1 MRKVIFLVA
10 DGMGDYPL
18 ESLDYKT
25 PLEVA
30 NTPFLDELASQSII
44 GRCRTIPHG
53 MPKGSD
59 IANMSLLGY
68 DPVKFYTGRGP
79 IEAVAQKVNCAPED
93 LIFRLNLCTISEFS
107 VDGVMIDYSANH
119 IETQKAYELI
129 SILKNEIEHPDI
141 DFVPGFQYR
150 HLMIQKKGALKIESK
165 LLINPPHDII
175 NKPIKEDFLLYR
187 KSPFLYKIM
196 KNAHEVLKS
205 VKNST
210 KANAIWLWGQG
221 PPISLDPFE
230 EKFRMKGC
238 VVSAVDLIKG
248 LGYAAQMKVIE
259 VEGATGLLNTN
270 YRGKAEAVIDFLE
283 KGGDFAYL
291 HLEAPDECGH
301 HADLEGKIKAIEN
314 FDREIVGTLIEFI
327 KKEKALCIIT
337 CDHFTPISIRTH
349 TSDAVPFL
357 IFDPKKNLNSG
368 LLSFNEKTALKSD
381 LFIEKG
387 CDLLRWIIKYL
398 EYER

>member
-10 DGMGDYPL
+10 DGMGDYPV
-18 ESLDYKT
+18 ESLGYKT

-30 NTPFLDELASQSII
+30 DTPFLDELAGQSIV

-79 IEAVAQKVNCAPED
+79 IEAVAQGVNCASED

-107 VDGVMIDYSANH
+107 ADGVMIDYSADH
-119 IETQKAYELI
+119 IETKKAHELI
-129 SILKNEIEHPDI
+129 GILKKEIKLPDV

-175 NKPIKEDFLLYR
+175 NKPIKDDFLLYKR
-187 KSPFLYKIM
+187 SPFLYKIM
-196 KNAHEVLKS
+196 KSAYEILKS

-238 VVSAVDLIKG
+238 VISAVDLIKG
-248 LGYAAQMKVIE
+248 LGYAAKMKVIE
-259 VEGATGLLNTN
+259 VEGATGLLDTN
-270 YRGKAEAVIDFLE
+270 YRGKAEAVIEFLE

-301 HADLEGKIKAIEN
+301 HADLDGKIKAIEN
-314 FDREIVGTLIEFI
+314 FDKEIIGTLIDFI
-327 KKEKALCIIT
+327 KKEKVLCVIT
-337 CDHFTPISIRTH
+337 CDHFTPVSIRTH
-349 TSDAVPFL
+349 TSDPVPFL
-357 IFDPKKNLNSG
+357 VFDPKNKVNSG
-368 LLSFNEKTALKSD
+368 LSSFDERKALKSD
-381 LFIEKG
+381 IFIERG
-387 CDLLRWIIKYL
+387 SDLLKWIIEYL
-398 EYER
+398 ECKR